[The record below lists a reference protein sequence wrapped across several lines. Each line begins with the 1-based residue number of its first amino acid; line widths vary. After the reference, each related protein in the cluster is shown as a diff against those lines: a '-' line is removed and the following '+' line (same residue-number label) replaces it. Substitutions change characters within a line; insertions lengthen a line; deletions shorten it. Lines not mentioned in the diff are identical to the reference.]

1 MFNWDLVVEKEVI
14 NLWKRLW
21 KIRIFNFMFV
31 GSCGFL
37 LNLCLYYPLTVLIH
51 NKITLLNQVFYLPA
65 LLITAPIVIAFNYWM
80 NMKWTFR
87 DSPSKSL
94 SLGRYELMGL
104 STMIFDLFIIF
115 ALVQYGHIF
124 YLIAMVL
131 ATIIMFLMRYFIANK
146 WIWKTEKVIA

>member
-1 MFNWDLVVEKEVI
+1 MI
-14 NLWKRLW
+14 NLWKRMW

-37 LNLCLYYPLTVLIH
+37 LNLCIYYPLTVLIH
-51 NKITLLNQVFYLPA
+51 NKITFLNQVFYLPA
-65 LLITAPIVIAFNYWM
+65 LLITAPITIAFNYWM
-80 NMKWTFR
+80 NKKWTFK
-87 DSPSKSL
+87 DSTTKSL

-115 ALVQYGHIF
+115 VLVQYGHIF
-124 YLIAMVL
+124 YLVAMVL

>member
-1 MFNWDLVVEKEVI
+1 MI
-14 NLWKRLW
+14 NLWKRMW

-37 LNLCLYYPLTVLIH
+37 LNLCIYYPLTVLIH
-51 NKITLLNQVFYLPA
+51 NKITFLNQIFYLPA
-65 LLITAPIVIAFNYWM
+65 LLITAPITIAFNYWM
-80 NMKWTFR
+80 NKKWTFK
-87 DSPSKSL
+87 DSTTKSL

-115 ALVQYGHIF
+115 FLVQYGHIF
-124 YLIAMVL
+124 YLVAMVL

>member
-131 ATIIMFLMRYFIANK
+131 ATIIMFLMRYFIANR
-146 WIWKTEKVIA
+146 WIWKTANGS

>member
-1 MFNWDLVVEKEVI
+1 MI
-14 NLWKRLW
+14 NLWKRMW

-37 LNLCLYYPLTVLIH
+37 LNLCIYYPLTVLIH
-51 NKITLLNQVFYLPA
+51 NKITFLNQIFYLPA
-65 LLITAPIVIAFNYWM
+65 LLITAPITIAFNYWM
-80 NMKWTFR
+80 NKKWTFK
-87 DSPSKSL
+87 DSTTKSL

-115 ALVQYGHIF
+115 VLVQYGHIF
-124 YLIAMVL
+124 YLVAMVL